1 VSVVWS
7 VAFPAS
13 RVPGIG
19 CSATVMGGILPLSRV
34 LVVCL
39 GTLVVPLDSM
49 VNLDFPSIIQRF
61 DLGIPEIQWLVISYT
76 LTHASLLLVFGRIGD
91 MIGHRRIFLAGTAWS
106 GLAFVLCGAAP
117 SYGWLLTARCLQGFG
132 AGLVLSCG
140 AALVTGFVP
149 EERRARVLGLYTMM
163 FGLGSAL
170 GPLIAGVIV
179 SRWGWSAVFWARA
192 PIALASCALG
202 FALPATSP
210 LRSVS
215 AEPRF
220 VGPQVVDTPA
230 AASLSDVPPA
240 REQFDAL
247 GAALL
252 VLTISTMLLTLN
264 LLRSPA
270 AAAAFAVVT
279 LAGLWGFI
287 RQERRVLR
295 PIIDPRLFRIAG
307 FAAVNLGHTL
317 MNLAGFAIMLLMPF
331 YLDRVAGLRALSLGL
346 VLAIGSFGIVLAA
359 PIAGRLAGQL
369 NPRRLTVAGA
379 LCAVVGL
386 GLIAALAGQVGV
398 AVLAL
403 AMFVQG
409 FGQGLFQVAYF
420 DIVTGTIPRRDRG
433 VAGSLGM
440 LTRTGGVVLG
450 ATILMLAFQTL
461 RGVAGAQGASDA
473 MAFLFGFRG
482 AFALAAML
490 TALVLVMLGVRARQ

>member
-1 VSVVWS
+1 M
-7 VAFPAS
+7 FQHQ
-13 RVPGIG
+13 GISDVG
-19 CSATVMGGILPLSRV
+19 CSVIVMGGILPLSRV

-61 DLGIPEIQWLVISYT
+61 GLGIPEIQWLVISYT

-91 MIGHRRIFLAGTAWS
+91 MIGHRRIFLAGTTWS
-106 GLAFVLCGAAP
+106 AVAFALCGAAP
-117 SYGWLLTARCLQGFG
+117 SYAWLLFARCLQGVG

-140 AALVTGFVP
+140 AALVTGFVA

-170 GPLIAGVIV
+170 GPLLAGVMV

-202 FALPATSP
+202 FVLPTP
-210 LRSVS
+210 
-215 AEPRF
+215 
-220 VGPQVVDTPA
+220 TPA
-230 AASLSDVPPA
+230 AALALPRPA
-240 REQFDAL
+240 QRERFDAI

-252 VLTISTMLLTLN
+252 VLTIGTLLLTLN
-264 LLRSPA
+264 RLRTPQVA
-270 AAAAFAVVT
+270 AAYAVVT
-279 LAGLWGFI
+279 LAALWGFI
-287 RQERRVLR
+287 RQERRVAQ
-295 PIIDPRLFRIAG
+295 PIIDLRLFRIAG
-307 FAAVNLGHTL
+307 FAAVNLGHAL

-331 YLDRVAGLRALSLGL
+331 YLDRVAGLPALSLGL
-346 VLAIGSFGIVLAA
+346 VLAIGSLGIVLAA

-379 LCAVVGL
+379 LCAMTGL
-386 GLIAALAGQVGV
+386 GAIAALAGQVGV
-398 AVLAL
+398 AALAA

-450 ATILMLAFQTL
+450 ATVLMLAFQTL
-461 RGVAGAQGASDA
+461 RGMAGDQGASDA
-473 MAFLFGFRG
+473 PAFLFGFRG
-482 AFALAAML
+482 AFALAATL
-490 TALVLVMLGVRARQ
+490 TAVVLVMLGVRVHR

>member
-1 VSVVWS
+1 
-7 VAFPAS
+7 
-13 RVPGIG
+13 
-19 CSATVMGGILPLSRV
+19 MGGILPLSRV

-61 DLGIPEIQWLVISYT
+61 GLGIPEIQWLVISYT

-106 GLAFVLCGAAP
+106 AVAFVLCGAAP
-117 SYGWLLTARCLQGFG
+117 SYGWLLFARCLQGVG

-192 PIALASCALG
+192 PIALGSCALG
-202 FALPATSP
+202 FALPAASP

-215 AEPRF
+215 AGPQF
-220 VGPQVVDTPA
+220 VGPSA
-230 AASLSDVPPA
+230 AGPLSDGPPA
-240 REQFDAL
+240 RERFDAV

-252 VLTISTMLLTLN
+252 VLTISTLLLTLN

-270 AAAAFAVVT
+270 AAAALAVVT
-279 LAGLWGFI
+279 LAVLWGFI

-331 YLDRVAGLRALSLGL
+331 YLDRVAGLRAQSLGL

-379 LCAVVGL
+379 LCAMVGL

-398 AVLAL
+398 AVLAV

-450 ATILMLAFQTL
+450 ATVLMLAFQTL
-461 RGVAGAQGASDA
+461 RGVAAAQGATDSIG
-473 MAFLFGFRG
+473 FLFGFRG
-482 AFALAAML
+482 AFALAAGL
-490 TALVLVMLGVRARQ
+490 TAIVLVMLGVRVRR

>member
-1 VSVVWS
+1 M
-7 VAFPAS
+7 FPH
-13 RVPGIG
+13 PMFQHQGISDVG
-19 CSATVMGGILPLSRV
+19 CSVIVMGGILPLSRV

-61 DLGIPEIQWLVISYT
+61 GLGIPEIQWLVISYT

-91 MIGHRRIFLAGTAWS
+91 MVGHRRIFLVGTAWS
-106 GLAFVLCGAAP
+106 AVAFALCGAAP
-117 SYGWLLTARCLQGFG
+117 TYAWLLFARCLQGVG

-140 AALVTGFVP
+140 AALVTGFVA

-170 GPLIAGVIV
+170 GPLLAGAMV

-202 FALPATSP
+202 FVLPAP
-210 LRSVS
+210 
-215 AEPRF
+215 
-220 VGPQVVDTPA
+220 
-230 AASLSDVPPA
+230 DVPRPA
-240 REQFDAL
+240 QRERFDAI

-252 VLTISTMLLTLN
+252 VLTISTLLLTLN
-264 LLRSPA
+264 RLRTPQV
-270 AAAAFAVVT
+270 AAAFAVVT
-279 LAGLWGFI
+279 LGALWGFV
-287 RQERRVLR
+287 RQERRVAQ
-295 PIIDPRLFRIAG
+295 PIIDLRLFRIAG
-307 FAAVNLGHTL
+307 FAAVNLGHAL

-331 YLDRVAGLRALSLGL
+331 YLDRVAGLPALSLGL
-346 VLAIGSFGIVLAA
+346 VLAIGSLGMVLAA

-379 LCAVVGL
+379 LCAMTGL
-386 GLIAALAGQVGV
+386 GAIAALAGQVGV
-398 AVLAL
+398 AALAA

-450 ATILMLAFQTL
+450 ATVLMLAFQTL
-461 RGVAGAQGASDA
+461 RGMAGDQGASDA
-473 MAFLFGFRG
+473 PAFLFGFRG

-490 TALVLVMLGVRARQ
+490 TAIVLVMLGVRVRR